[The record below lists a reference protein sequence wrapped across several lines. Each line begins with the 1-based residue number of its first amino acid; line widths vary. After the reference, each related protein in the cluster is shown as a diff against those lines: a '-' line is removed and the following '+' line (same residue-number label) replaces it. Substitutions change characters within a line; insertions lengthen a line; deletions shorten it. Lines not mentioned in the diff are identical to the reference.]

1 MFKEIQDMTKE
12 DYNSE
17 LLKLSADPVYIY
29 ILLLYN

>member
-17 LLKLSADPVYIY
+17 LLKLSADPVYI
-29 ILLLYN
+29 LLVLYN

>member
-17 LLKLSADPVYIY
+17 LLKLSADPVYI
-29 ILLLYN
+29 LLLLNN

>member
-17 LLKLSADPVYIY
+17 LLKLSADPVYIL
-29 ILLLYN
+29 LLLYN